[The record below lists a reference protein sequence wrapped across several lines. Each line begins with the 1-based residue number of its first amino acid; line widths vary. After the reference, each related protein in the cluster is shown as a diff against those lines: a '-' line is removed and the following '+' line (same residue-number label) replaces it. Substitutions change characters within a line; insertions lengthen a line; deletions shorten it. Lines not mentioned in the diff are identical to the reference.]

1 MSNKSRK
8 LCLAVALSLTAL
20 LSACGTQDPQALVTS
35 AREYL
40 AKQDWRAAAIQ
51 LKNALDKDP
60 SLSEA
65 RYLLGT
71 ALLQQHDGVGAEL
84 EFRKAIAAGF
94 PAEGVQP
101 ELARALLAQGKMKEL
116 VAEFRDTQIESA
128 SAQATLKTML
138 AAAYAYN
145 NDIERA
151 QASIEAALKAAPNDA
166 DALLMQARI
175 QAARN
180 DVNGA
185 LRTVEQVIAS
195 APEPL
200 PALALKANLLLYA
213 KRQPE
218 QALTVYQKL
227 VDDYPKF
234 VPGYAGVLAVLL
246 ARNELDR
253 SSALLKTLRE
263 FAANAGETRYF
274 EAQLAY
280 QKSDYRAARDILQ
293 QLLKNAPDDPRLL
306 QLAGAIEFQ
315 SKAYVQATS
324 YLSRAL
330 QAAPQLEFARRM
342 LIATYLATSNP
353 RRALETLPA
362 TFNESSSDA
371 ELLALAGQAH
381 LQNGDNKRAQTLL
394 ARASKLD
401 PNSAAKRTSLALAHL
416 YGGKSEQALLELLEI
431 ARTDESATADAQL
444 VGLYLRRGEIDKA
457 SAAVDRLEKKTPVSA
472 LPWHL
477 RGTVQ
482 LAAKKVEA
490 ARKSFEKALE
500 LAPDFFPAA
509 ASLAQLDLADKKPE
523 AASAR
528 FEAILKRDPKQ
539 LAALLALAET
549 KARGGARFEEVLT
562 LLNSAVRASP
572 TDVRPRQVLVDYY
585 LRNDKPRLALTA
597 AQAAVTDLPQG
608 PELFDMLGRAQQAA
622 GEMNQAIGTFKRL
635 VALMP
640 DSPQALMRLGN
651 AYLADKTPEL
661 AQQTWR
667 QALALQPDFLDA
679 QGALIQ
685 YHMQSGRVPDAIAIA
700 QKIQTKR
707 PAEAIGWLSEAEI
720 RSASRDWEGAAAAY
734 RRALKLSPTSLTAA
748 KLHAVFVQGGKSAD
762 ASAFADEWL
771 KMHPGDPQ
779 FHSHLG
785 SVALKQN
792 KNAVAEQNFRSA
804 LKQAPAAPAILNNL
818 AWSLI
823 EQKNPAA
830 LEPAQRANEL
840 APNQPPIMD
849 TLANALSLV
858 GDHPKAID
866 LQKKAIGLSPNPT
879 VYKFNLA
886 KLYLAAGDKPNAR
899 AELDGVL
906 ATGEPFEGRQ
916 EAVKLKAG
924 L

>member
-1 MSNKSRK
+1 
-8 LCLAVALSLTAL
+8 
-20 LSACGTQDPQALVTS
+20 
-35 AREYL
+35 
-40 AKQDWRAAAIQ
+40 
-51 LKNALDKDP
+51 
-60 SLSEA
+60 
-65 RYLLGT
+65 
-71 ALLQQHDGVGAEL
+71 
-84 EFRKAIAAGF
+84 
-94 PAEGVQP
+94 
-101 ELARALLAQGKMKEL
+101 
-116 VAEFRDTQIESA
+116 
-128 SAQATLKTML
+128 
-138 AAAYAYN
+138 
-145 NDIERA
+145 
-151 QASIEAALKAAPNDA
+151 
-166 DALLMQARI
+166 MQ
-175 QAARN
+175 
-180 DVNGA
+180 
-185 LRTVEQVIAS
+185 
-195 APEPL
+195 EP
-200 PALALKANLLLYA
+200 
-213 KRQPE
+213 
-218 QALTVYQKL
+218 
-227 VDDYPKF
+227 
-234 VPGYAGVLAVLL
+234 
-246 ARNELDR
+246 
-253 SSALLKTLRE
+253 
-263 FAANAGETRYF
+263 
-274 EAQLAY
+274 
-280 QKSDYRAARDILQ
+280 
-293 QLLKNAPDDPRLL
+293 
-306 QLAGAIEFQ
+306 IEFQ

-523 AASAR
+523 AAQCAFRGDPEAR
-528 FEAILKRDPKQ
+528 PEAACRRCLRSPKPKRVAGPGSK
-539 LAALLALAET
+539 
-549 KARGGARFEEVLT
+549 RSLT

-667 QALALQPDFLDA
+667 QALAMQPDFLDA

-685 YHMQSGRVPDAIAIA
+685 YHMQSGRVPDAHCDRA
-700 QKIQTKR
+700 KNSD
-707 PAEAIGWLSEAEI
+707 EATGRGHRL
-720 RSASRDWEGAAAAY
+720 
-734 RRALKLSPTSLTAA
+734 
-748 KLHAVFVQGGKSAD
+748 
-762 ASAFADEWL
+762 
-771 KMHPGDPQ
+771 
-779 FHSHLG
+779 
-785 SVALKQN
+785 
-792 KNAVAEQNFRSA
+792 
-804 LKQAPAAPAILNNL
+804 
-818 AWSLI
+818 
-823 EQKNPAA
+823 
-830 LEPAQRANEL
+830 AQR
-840 APNQPPIMD
+840 
-849 TLANALSLV
+849 
-858 GDHPKAID
+858 G
-866 LQKKAIGLSPNPT
+866 
-879 VYKFNLA
+879 
-886 KLYLAAGDKPNAR
+886 
-899 AELDGVL
+899 
-906 ATGEPFEGRQ
+906 
-916 EAVKLKAG
+916 
-924 L
+924 